1 MWMNIRRVNEFITFS
16 VLQSKDLT
24 LKYYI
29 DIHNIHRKFVGYAA
43 IRRRCTDA
51 DLRCHITADL
61 TYATTKTSVP
71 H

>member
-1 MWMNIRRVNEFITFS
+1 MVSPKITKNTPKFTMC
-16 VLQSKDLT
+16 V
-24 LKYYI
+24 
-29 DIHNIHRKFVGYAA
+29 HRNVGKFVGYAA
-43 IRRRCTDA
+43 IRRRRTDA